1 MKFYKKN
8 ELSYF
13 VISLLQARFVLARV
27 LIQAGV
33 ASVTQVN
40 ENDLLVT
47 LDRSALK
54 GAGRIAIGH
63 FLLELQV
70 YKATGNIQKAKE
82 LYNHYSEVSEPWLG
96 WRSIVLANKQPR
108 KMFVQSN
115 TTNKQG
121 DVTLKTYEANVEGL
135 ILSWVERFEDPQPL
149 YEEIME
155 LTKAD
160 AKYFK

>member
-1 MKFYKKN
+1 M
-8 ELSYF
+8 
-13 VISLLQARFVLARV
+13 LQARFVLAQV

-33 ASVTQVN
+33 AFVTQPS

-70 YKATGNIQKAKE
+70 YKATGNIEKAKE
-82 LYNHYSEVSEPWLG
+82 LYNHYSEVKEPWLS

-115 TTNKQG
+115 TKLKNG
-121 DVTLKTYEANVEGL
+121 DVNLKTYDANVEGL
-135 ILSWVERFEDPQPL
+135 IESWIERFDNPQPL
-149 YEEIME
+149 YEELLE

-160 AKYFK
+160 ENNF

>member
-1 MKFYKKN
+1 MQKKCI
-8 ELSYF
+8 LF
-13 VISLLQARFVLARV
+13 QARFVLARV

-33 ASVTQVN
+33 AAVTQTK

-70 YKATGNIQKAKE
+70 YKATGNIEKAKE
-82 LYNHYSEVSEPWLG
+82 LYNHYAEVTEPWLS

-115 TTNKQG
+115 TTVENS
-121 DVTLKTYEANVEGL
+121 DVKLKTYEANVEGL
-135 ILSWVERFEDPQPL
+135 IQSWVERFDDPQPL
-149 YEEIME
+149 YDDLLA

-160 AKYFK
+160 AKYF